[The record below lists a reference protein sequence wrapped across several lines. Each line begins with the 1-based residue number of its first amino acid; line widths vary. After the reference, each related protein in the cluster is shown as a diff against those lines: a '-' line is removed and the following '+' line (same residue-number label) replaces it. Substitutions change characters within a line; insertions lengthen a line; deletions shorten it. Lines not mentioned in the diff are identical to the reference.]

1 MAANEA
7 KRDVKGES
15 ENGIIHEIPLS
26 EYAKSLGS
34 IVRKRYIEKISVI
47 GVDPLLI
54 PEDNLNTDC
63 MPPVEAADLVSYLV
77 LDTSFYTKDQFKNFR
92 SLQAYNQMVSGFIT
106 SISGKIFVD
115 KYVVVGK
122 VRHSQR
128 MNEPPVQL
136 WIITTKD
143 GTVLSAHCRGC
154 MAGLGE
160 SCSHIASVL
169 FYLEVA
175 TRLNEKLTCT
185 QVKCSWLLPTTVK
198 NVDYLRVKD
207 IDFTSAKKKK
217 SDIDTSIDSLDADND
232 NSNIALHPVTS
243 TPKPS
248 KKQQSPNI
256 TKPSSAELDAFYK
269 SLSECKLK
277 PVCLSLEEPYA
288 DSFISKTRNVATVPD
303 LFQTKFLELNYIDL
317 LKECHKVKLTISLE
331 DIASIERDT
340 VEQSKSNAFFR
351 HRSGRI
357 GASKSRAACHTNPSQ
372 PSQSLIKSI
381 CYPHLFRFNTAAT
394 IHGCKHEET
403 AIQAYSSYMKQSH
416 VNFKVTKCGTY
427 IDPEH
432 PFLHATPDFL
442 CECDCYGAGCGEVK
456 CPYCIEGLDFNK
468 YCQNKSACLQLDG
481 QKFSLKRDHAYFYQV
496 QQQLHITKRPYCDF
510 VVFAITKDCSKVVQE
525 RIFPDADH
533 WTYQVN
539 TLSLFWRLC
548 ILPEIL
554 GRWYTRKMDLKKEL
568 GSELNISG
576 DCYCRKTSDEPTAI
590 CSNPD
595 CPISKFHLACLCIE
609 NVPKS
614 WLCPHCR
621 KLPKFIRTKKEKK
634 KCNGNNWE

>member
-1 MAANEA
+1 M
-7 KRDVKGES
+7 
-15 ENGIIHEIPLS
+15 
-26 EYAKSLGS
+26 
-34 IVRKRYIEKISVI
+34 
-47 GVDPLLI
+47 DPLLI

-143 GTVLSAHCRGC
+143 GTVLSAYCRGC

-160 SCSHIASVL
+160 CCSHIASVL

-217 SDIDTSIDSLDADND
+217 SDIDTSIDSLDADNN

-248 KKQQSPNI
+248 KKQQSPNN

-269 SLSECKLK
+269 SLSECKIK

-288 DSFISKTRNVATVPD
+288 DSFVSKTRNVATVPD
-303 LFQTKFLELNYIDL
+303 LFQPKFLELNYIDL

-340 VEQSKSNAFFR
+340 VEQSKSNAFFC

-372 PSQSLIKSI
+372 PS
-381 CYPHLFRFNTAAT
+381 
-394 IHGCKHEET
+394 
-403 AIQAYSSYMKQSH
+403 
-416 VNFKVTKCGTY
+416 
-427 IDPEH
+427 
-432 PFLHATPDFL
+432 
-442 CECDCYGAGCGEVK
+442 
-456 CPYCIEGLDFNK
+456 
-468 YCQNKSACLQLDG
+468 
-481 QKFSLKRDHAYFYQV
+481 
-496 QQQLHITKRPYCDF
+496 
-510 VVFAITKDCSKVVQE
+510 
-525 RIFPDADH
+525 
-533 WTYQVN
+533 
-539 TLSLFWRLC
+539 
-548 ILPEIL
+548 
-554 GRWYTRKMDLKKEL
+554 
-568 GSELNISG
+568 
-576 DCYCRKTSDEPTAI
+576 
-590 CSNPD
+590 
-595 CPISKFHLACLCIE
+595 
-609 NVPKS
+609 
-614 WLCPHCR
+614 
-621 KLPKFIRTKKEKK
+621 
-634 KCNGNNWE
+634 